1 MSQSATLRFARRFP
15 IAVLAGLCAGPML
28 PIKVGAAPITADFEG
43 GTGSVDTFPGAA
55 GNGWVN
61 GWSVV
66 NGTGVNYAAAV
77 ANTSPLN
84 PSSNYLSV
92 SNTGNGTQGGTAHA
106 RRAFTSNGDVDPT
119 QPHRVAF
126 QFRFDGNMANF
137 SGSFSDRVNFF
148 ADPNA
153 SGSVIN
159 TATSN
164 AWMIG
169 VASASNGT
177 TNVVPAN
184 NTFFF
189 FDANNEHGT
198 TGAEQSFTGS
208 NLVNTGIAFT
218 SGVVYSVTVDV
229 YPALGKYEATISN
242 GTQSFTGT
250 DLQFRNL
257 KTSTLAADAP
267 DTLYFGIGSSANADN
282 HQFSLDNLSITS
294 IPEPGSLALLAVA
307 GVGLLRRRRVR

>member
-1 MSQSATLRFARRFP
+1 MSRSAARRFP
-15 IAVLAGLCAGPML
+15 IAVLAGLCAAPL
-28 PIKVGAAPITADFEG
+28 LTIPVAAAPITADFEG

-55 GNGWVN
+55 GNGWAN

-66 NGTGVNYAAAV
+66 NGTGVNYAGAV
-77 ANTSPLN
+77 ANTNPLN
-84 PSSNYLSV
+84 ASSNYLSV

-159 TATSN
+159 TATTN

-189 FDANNEHGT
+189 FDAGNESGNAQ
-198 TGAEQSFTGS
+198 GFTGS
-208 NLVNTGIAFT
+208 NLVNTGISFT
-218 SGVVYSVTVDV
+218 SGVVYSVSVDV
-229 YPALGKYEATISN
+229 YPALGKYDATISN

-257 KTSTLAADAP
+257 KTSTAAADAP

-282 HQFSLDNLSITS
+282 HAFAIDGLSITA
-294 IPEPGSLALLAVA
+294 IPEPGSLAW
-307 GVGLLRRRRVR
+307 VGLATLALGARRRVR